1 MGMKIR
7 DVETIQ
13 FKTYSTVH
21 YTRWGYQYDF
31 FGPKYEVTSS
41 LTRIVTEDGAE
52 GLCLGGDK
60 AVTDRWIKPLL
71 VGEDPFDR
79 ERLWQWMYSL
89 TRWRVSERIIGVID
103 MALWDL
109 AGKCFD
115 VPIHKLLGGFRD
127 RVKAY
132 ASSGPNLGTPEVYAD
147 HAEECLKEGYKAYK
161 IHPYIFYDPIKKKPC
176 PDTTTFPR
184 QDIEVCKAVRE
195 RVGDKMTLM
204 YDPWTVGAGGGYSL
218 EEAFWV
224 GRELEKLNF
233 YWFEQ
238 PLLETRI
245 EPYITLCSGL
255 KIPVLA
261 PEMSGGSFYTR
272 GEWIAR
278 RAADMIRM
286 ECGFGGITAVKKC
299 VDLCEAYGVKC
310 ELHGGG
316 FGHLQILGATSPK
329 LSEWF
334 ERGLLGPGFDYETP
348 LPPLKKISDPMDD
361 EGNVLIPQKPGLG
374 MELDW
379 DYIEENR
386 INPL

>member
-1 MGMKIR
+1 MAMKIR

-13 FKTYSTVH
+13 FTTYSTVH

-31 FGPKYEVTSS
+31 FGPPYAVTSS
-41 LTRIVTEDGAE
+41 LTRIVTDNGVE
-52 GLCLGGDK
+52 GLCLGGDQ
-60 AVTDRWIKPLL
+60 AITNRWIKPLL

-109 AGKCFD
+109 AGKYFQ

-132 ASSGPNLGTPEVYAD
+132 ASSGPNLGPPEVYAD
-147 HAEECLKEGYKAYK
+147 HADACLREGYTAYK
-161 IHPYIFYDPIKKKPC
+161 VHPYIFYDPVRKQPC
-176 PDTTTFPR
+176 PDTLTFPR
-184 QDIEVCKAVRE
+184 QDIAVCKAVRE
-195 RVGDKMTLM
+195 RVGDEMTLM

-218 EEAFWV
+218 EDALWV
-224 GRELEKLNF
+224 GRELEKLDF

-238 PLLETRI
+238 PLLEDRI
-245 EPYITLCSGL
+245 EAYITLCQGL
-255 KIPVLA
+255 TIPVLA

-272 GEWIAR
+272 GEWITR
-278 RAADMIRM
+278 RAADLIRM

-299 VDLCEAYGVKC
+299 MDLCEAYGVKC

-316 FGHLQILGATSPK
+316 FGHLQMLGATSPK
-329 LSEWF
+329 LSEWY
-334 ERGLLGPGFDYETP
+334 ERGLLGPGFDYEQP
-348 LPPLKKISDPMDD
+348 RPPLKRICDPLDG
-361 EGNVLIPQKPGLG
+361 EGNVLIPQTPGLG

-386 INPL
+386 VDPL

>member
-1 MGMKIR
+1 
-7 DVETIQ
+7 
-13 FKTYSTVH
+13 VH

-31 FGPKYEVTSS
+31 FGPKSEITSS
-41 LTRIVTEDGAE
+41 LTRIVTENDVE

-60 AVTDRWIKPLL
+60 VITDRWIRPLL
-71 VGEDPFDR
+71 IGEDPLDR

-89 TRWRVSERIIGVID
+89 TRWRVSERILGVID
-103 MALWDL
+103 QALWDL
-109 AGKCFD
+109 AGKYFK
-115 VPIHKLLGGFRD
+115 VPIYKLLGGFRD

-132 ASSGPNLGTPEVYAD
+132 ASSGPNLGTPDIYAD
-147 HAEECLKEGYKAYK
+147 HAETCLKEGYKAYK
-161 IHPYIFYDPIKKKPC
+161 IHPYIFYNPISKKPC
-176 PDTTTFPR
+176 PDTQTFPK

-195 RVGDKMTLM
+195 RVGDKMVLM

-218 EEAFWV
+218 EEAIWV

-238 PLLETRI
+238 PLLEDRI
-245 EPYITLCSGL
+245 ESYVTLCREL
-255 KIPVLA
+255 TIPVLA

-272 GEWIAR
+272 GEWITR

-299 VDLCEAYGVKC
+299 VDLCETYGVKC

-316 FGHLQILGATSPK
+316 FGHLQIFGASSPK
-329 LSEWF
+329 LCEWF
-334 ERGLLGPGFDYETP
+334 ERGLLGLGFDYEKP
-348 LPPLKKISDPMDD
+348 RPPLKEICDPLDG

-374 MELDW
+374 MEIDW

-386 INPL
+386 VYPP

>member
-1 MGMKIR
+1 
-7 DVETIQ
+7 
-13 FKTYSTVH
+13 
-21 YTRWGYQYDF
+21 
-31 FGPKYEVTSS
+31 
-41 LTRIVTEDGAE
+41 
-52 GLCLGGDK
+52 
-60 AVTDRWIKPLL
+60 
-71 VGEDPFDR
+71 
-79 ERLWQWMYSL
+79 MYSL

-109 AGKCFD
+109 AGKYFK

-132 ASSGPNLGTPEVYAD
+132 ASSGPNLGAPEVYAD
-147 HAEECLKEGYKAYK
+147 HAEACLKEGYKAYK
-161 IHPYIFYDPIKKKPC
+161 VHPYIFYDPIKKRPC
-176 PDTTTFPR
+176 PDTITFPR
-184 QDIEVCKAVRE
+184 EDIEVCKAVRE
-195 RVGDKMTLM
+195 RVGDEMILM

-218 EEAFWV
+218 EEALWV

-238 PLLETRI
+238 PLLEDRI
-245 EPYITLCSGL
+245 ESYITLCSGL

-261 PEMSGGSFYTR
+261 PEMSGGSFFTR

-316 FGHLQILGATSPK
+316 FGHLQVLGATSPK
-329 LSEWF
+329 LCEWF
-334 ERGLLGPGFDYETP
+334 ERGLLGPGFDYEKP
-348 LPPLKKISDPMDD
+348 RPPLTTICDPMDG

-374 MELDW
+374 MEIDW
-379 DYIEENR
+379 DYIDENR
-386 INPL
+386 INPP